1 MCSLG
6 SHLLRQIN
14 TFMEFCV
21 FLFTKY
27 SRQSMD
33 QTYHPVAILTSKTP
47 CRQWVHTFL
56 ALGTGAIIPYP
67 DAVATAVQTQ
77 ASYLT
82 PIRWSHI
89 GDDATN
95 HKILDRLTVWTRH
108 SRNLLSEE
116 PTPFIHLSFIS
127 ASPTAIFQFPS
138 HLTLNSNLFQ
148 SFQMAEQQFPVA
160 VAQMHTVTL
169 TVAEIA
175 A

>member
-1 MCSLG
+1 M
-6 SHLLRQIN
+6 H
-14 TFMEFCV
+14 F
-21 FLFTKY
+21 Y
-27 SRQSMD
+27 SRNIHGCRLHRAITLWQ
-33 QTYHPVAILTSKTP
+33 YLRPKLLVASKFHSFLT
-47 CRQWVHTFL
+47 
-56 ALGTGAIIPYP
+56 LGTGAFIPYP
-67 DAVATAVQTQ
+67 DAITAAVQTQ

-95 HKILDRLTVWTRH
+95 HKILNRLAIWARH
-108 SRNLLSEE
+108 SRYLLAEE
-116 PTPFIHLSFIS
+116 PSPFINISFIA

-148 SFQMAEQQFPVA
+148 SFQMAEQQFSVA

-169 TVAEIA
+169 TVTEIA

>member
-1 MCSLG
+1 M
-6 SHLLRQIN
+6 H
-14 TFMEFCV
+14 F
-21 FLFTKY
+21 Y
-27 SRQSMD
+27 SRNIHGCQLRRAIILWR
-33 QTYHPVAILTSKTP
+33 HLRPKLLVASEFHSFLT
-47 CRQWVHTFL
+47 
-56 ALGTGAIIPYP
+56 LGTGAFIPYP
-67 DAVATAVQTQ
+67 DAITAAVQTQ

-116 PTPFIHLSFIS
+116 PSPFIYLSFIA
-127 ASPTAIFQFPS
+127 ASPAAIFQFPS

-148 SFQMAEQQFPVA
+148 SFQMAKQQFSVA

-169 TVAEIA
+169 TVTEIA